1 MNPHCFKLFD
11 IVQFHLIGQMLPKFS
26 GVESERTV
34 FKLRKRKRNFC
45 VVFAYS
51 IKPARRATAA
61 EKCTKKRDAHPRLS
75 FC

>member
-1 MNPHCFKLFD
+1 
-11 IVQFHLIGQMLPKFS
+11 MLPRFS

-45 VVFAYS
+45 VVFACS
-51 IKPARRATAA
+51 IKPARRVTAA
-61 EKCTKKRDAHPRLS
+61 KKCTKKRDAHPRLS